1 MRKTFLCSLILL
13 VWGATA
19 NAQDLYSKVD
29 IFAGYSYFSAS
40 PKTDRIPDPV
50 FAGRI
55 NQHGFGANLSFN
67 ISERIGV
74 VADFSNQ
81 TADKTIIGLNTD
93 TATLLYLFGGRF
105 YARSEGIKAYAQALI
120 GGARRR
126 AFSKSVDISA
136 VDLAL
141 AFGGGVEVDINK
153 RFGFRMVEFDY
164 VPTRGGDGT
173 LGIGRR
179 WSQNFRAEAGLVLR
193 FGY

>member
-1 MRKTFLCSLILL
+1 MRKTCLCFVILL
-13 VWGATA
+13 VCCASA

-40 PKTDRIPDPV
+40 PKTDRIPDPA
-50 FAGRI
+50 FSSRI
-55 NQHGFGANLSFN
+55 SQHGFGGNLCFN
-67 ISERIGV
+67 ITERIGI

-81 TADKTIIGLNTD
+81 TADKRIVGLNTD

-126 AFSKSVDISA
+126 AISKALDISA

-153 RFGFRMVEFDY
+153 RIGFRLVEFDY

-173 LGIGRR
+173 LGIGKR
-179 WSQNFRAEAGLVLR
+179 WSQNFRAETGLVFR